1 MLSEL
6 AVIKT
11 NAQYRDYLFEIEGLV
26 ALDPDPSS
34 PEGKRL
40 ELLALLVETYEKE
53 RYQILLPNTVDFRTS

>member
-11 NAQYRDYLFEIEGLV
+11 NAQYRNYLSEIKALV
-26 ALDPDPSS
+26 ALDPEPSS

-40 ELLALLVETYEKE
+40 ELLAILVERYEKE
-53 RYQILLPNTVDFRTS
+53 RYQIPLPSPVDFRTS